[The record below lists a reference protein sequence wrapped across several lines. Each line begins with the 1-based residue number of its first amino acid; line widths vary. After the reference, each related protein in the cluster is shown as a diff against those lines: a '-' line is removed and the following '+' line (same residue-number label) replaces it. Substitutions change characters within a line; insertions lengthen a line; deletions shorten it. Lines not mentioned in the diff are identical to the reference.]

1 LNNTDSALFTWL
13 DYPARAPFLFQSL
26 RLNSKQIAL
35 VSTFSAI
42 GAVVRILVSNVASVS
57 PLPVYGVVTKI
68 GLSETLSF
76 AGGFIFGPVAGFIT
90 GFLIILV
97 SDIASPYGPGAWTP
111 YIASIIGLLGI
122 CGGLIRRIH
131 PRPTVL
137 VALVSAVALTL
148 LSEFL
153 QNAWVTLTYNIPIE
167 GTMITG
173 LPSLVTAMANNI
185 IFFPTV
191 GLRTITFVQEHYLK
205 QSA

>member
-1 LNNTDSALFTWL
+1 VL
-13 DYPARAPFLFQSL
+13 QSL
-26 RLNSKQIAL
+26 RFSSKQIAL

-42 GAVVRILVSNVASVS
+42 GAVVRILAANVASVS
-57 PLPVYGVVTKI
+57 PEPVYGVVTKI

-76 AGGFIFGPVAGFIT
+76 VSGFIFGPIAGFIT
-90 GFLIILV
+90 GFLIILL

-122 CGGLIRRIH
+122 CGGIIRRIR
-131 PRPTVL
+131 PKPTVS

-153 QNAWVTLTYNIPIE
+153 QNAWVSLTYNIPIE

-173 LPSLVTAMANNI
+173 LSSLVMAMANNVI
-185 IFFPTV
+185 LFPTV
-191 GLRTITFVQEHYLK
+191 GLKTITFVQEHYFK
-205 QSA
+205 